1 MLFPQVERGRL
12 VQQLEHAKTYAEWS
26 RAAQRLDEL
35 DGNAPLRL
43 KHTRED
49 GEYDKAM
56 IEEMIRE
63 MKTNLRSNDTENLC
77 RIVEVCCIRNFAGTL
92 NPSLYSF
99 LYFGT
104 KQKIEE
110 FYLLL
115 EECITRIANFDDTR
129 LSKEEVEERKKILLH
144 IRSRLGNSA
153 LLLSGGASLGM
164 LHIGVTKGLLEN
176 SLLPMILHG
185 TSAGSIIAAIIGV
198 KSDNEIEDTL
208 KLTNLELGAFEE
220 YDTGDNSFLQ
230 RAIKRLRRFVATGAI
245 YDSET
250 IVKCMRHNLGDATFK
265 EAFERTGRI
274 LNIAV
279 SSLSGYEMPKMLN
292 HVTAPDVVVW
302 SAVVASC
309 AIPKIF
315 SSAVILAKC
324 RTTQRLIPWHST
336 FHENIDGSMEND
348 LPVRSLTEMLNVNF
362 FIVSQVNIHIA
373 PFLFNDLKMNWKQRM
388 AKRSLQFIKKEL
400 LFRIRQ
406 MENLGLS
413 PKWLSLFYKIL
424 SQQYHGDVTIVPKF
438 LMNDYFSL
446 FTNPSPSFVRDC
458 VARGEKAL
466 WPNLVLIKNAIRI
479 EKLLDQVIR
488 SF

>member
-1 MLFPQVERGRL
+1 MVQHLER
-12 VQQLEHAKTYAEWS
+12 AKTYAEWS
-26 RAAQRLDEL
+26 QVAQRLDEL
-35 DGNAPLRL
+35 DGNAALRT
-43 KHTRED
+43 KNTKED
-49 GEYDKAM
+49 AEYDKAM
-56 IEEMIRE
+56 IEEMIQE
-63 MKTNLRSNDTENLC
+63 MRLHLRSNNLEKLC
-77 RIVEVCCIRNFAGTL
+77 KIAEVCCARNFGETL
-92 NPSLYSF
+92 NPTLYSF

-104 KQKIEE
+104 KQEIEE
-110 FYLLL
+110 FYMLL
-115 EECITRIANFDDTR
+115 EECIARIADFGGNDVN
-129 LSKEEVEERKKILLH
+129 KAEVERRKRILVH

-153 LLLSGGASLGM
+153 LLLSGGASLGV

-198 KSDNEIEDTL
+198 KNDDEIEDAL

-220 YDTGDNSFLQ
+220 YDIRECSFVQ
-230 RAIKRLRRFVATGAI
+230 RTIKRLRRFVATGAI

-250 IVKCMRHNLGDATFK
+250 IIKCMRHNLGDATFK
-265 EAFERTGRI
+265 EAHEKTGRI

-279 SSLSGYEMPKMLN
+279 SSSSGYDMPKMLN
-292 HVTAPDVVVW
+292 YITAPDVVVW

-324 RTTQRLIPWHST
+324 KVTQRLIPWHST

-373 PFLFNDLKMNWKQRM
+373 PFLFNDLKMNWKQKI
-388 AKRSLQFIKKEL
+388 AKKSLQFVKKEL
-400 LFRIRQ
+400 LFRMQQ
-406 MENLGLS
+406 MKNLGLY
-413 PKWLSLFYKIL
+413 PKWLSLFNMIL
-424 SQQYHGDVTIVPKF
+424 SQQYHGDVTIVPRF
-438 LMNDYFSL
+438 QMNDYFSL

-458 VARGEKAL
+458 VVRGEKAL
-466 WPNLVLIKNAIRI
+466 WPNLALIKNAIRI
-479 EKLLDQVIR
+479 EKLLDKIIT